1 MARSKAASRRD
12 TSSELD
18 SLKEQ
23 LEHLAALVD
32 RYRDD
37 KDASIAADVVAK
49 AREFIS
55 RATQTTTN
63 AAEESVDAIVTAGRD
78 LAESARGSATDAVDD
93 LGKTISRNPLTAALA
108 AAGIGMVVGLIMR
121 RD

>member
-1 MARSKAASRRD
+1 MARSRTAPRSQPNA
-12 TSSELD
+12 TLD

-37 KDASIAADVVAK
+37 KDASVAADVVAK
-49 AREFIS
+49 ARDFIS
-55 RATQTTTN
+55 RASQTTTH
-63 AAEESVDAIVTAGRD
+63 AAEESLDTIVGAGRD
-78 LAESARGSATDAVDD
+78 LANAANDTAAEALDD
-93 LGKTISRNPLTAALA
+93 LGATLKRNPLSSALV
-108 AAGIGMVVGLIMR
+108 AAGIGLVVGLLMR

>member
-12 TSSELD
+12 TSAELD
-18 SLKEQ
+18 SLKDQ